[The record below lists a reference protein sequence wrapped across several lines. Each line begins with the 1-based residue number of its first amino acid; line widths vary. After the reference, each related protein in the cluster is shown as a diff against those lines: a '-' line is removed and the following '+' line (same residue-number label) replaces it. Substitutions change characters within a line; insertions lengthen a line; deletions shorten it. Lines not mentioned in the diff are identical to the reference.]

1 MSLALK
7 SRWAALTRIFRSKGF
22 GIQSP
27 WAYSLDRD
35 VINEHHPYYF
45 YSDFRAMH
53 PHIGHDAR
61 KLCLLFFRLANY
73 VRPVAVLDAAVTD
86 GACEECFIA
95 GCASTHYIKV
105 GSQLPPASEAPVIYV
120 CRAADIGSVIVE
132 CMLSQA
138 KPGSLLIV
146 VGIHADKRCRQL
158 WQKLC
163 ADGRTGVSFDLYL
176 CGLVFFDLKMTKN
189 HYVINF

>member
-1 MSLALK
+1 
-7 SRWAALTRIFRSKGF
+7 
-22 GIQSP
+22 
-27 WAYSLDRD
+27 
-35 VINEHHPYYF
+35 
-45 YSDFRAMH
+45 MH

-163 ADGRTGVSFDLYL
+163 ADGRTGVIFDLYL